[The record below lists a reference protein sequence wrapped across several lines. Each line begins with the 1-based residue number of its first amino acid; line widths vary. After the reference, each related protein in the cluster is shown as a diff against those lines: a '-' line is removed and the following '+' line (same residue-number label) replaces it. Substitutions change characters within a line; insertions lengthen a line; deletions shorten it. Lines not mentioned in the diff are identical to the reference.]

1 MLSGS
6 WEEAAEPLRE
16 IEAANPHPD
25 AARSNVAAEK
35 ALMGTEQPGTA
46 AETKPLVPVFI
57 PSLAALLA
65 HAESSKG
72 MRLTE
77 TEALRVRN
85 NAVCM
90 MMAPDDAA
98 KLAESRGY
106 RDVEP
111 ENCWADW
118 HRLRVQITGNGYL
131 PKLILCILGDA
142 DLETRCRHLL
152 DGEGIEHE
160 WRERDDRMESAF
172 PASVCRCDPSLMADD
187 FARIVEHSRVLYLLS
202 PNFTAEDGPNV
213 GRRFLCLG
221 RRLLE
226 AGALAMKCESSGIA
240 HGRARW
246 HELARDA
253 EGADSWTALV
263 RGYVQLPIWN
273 GEDYHT
279 CGLHLLGQP
288 DLIVSG
294 SVLREASDPTRDP
307 AWTAVDLFRIFANYL
322 LAECTPGRFA
332 SGHTFSPDAASPRF
346 RVFWEDCTG
355 YEEDE
360 FFFNPFGRWR
370 FAEFVK

>member
-1 MLSGS
+1 MATEKPSVG
-6 WEEAAEPLRE
+6 AERN
-16 IEAANPHPD
+16 A
-25 AARSNVAAEK
+25 
-35 ALMGTEQPGTA
+35 
-46 AETKPLVPVFI
+46 LVPVFI
-57 PSLAALLA
+57 PPLATLLA
-65 HAESSKG
+65 HAESLKG
-72 MRLTE
+72 IKLTE
-77 TEALRVRN
+77 TEALRVRD

-90 MMAPDDAA
+90 MMAPEDAA

-118 HRLRVQITGNGYL
+118 HRLRVQITGTGYL
-131 PKLILCILGDA
+131 PKLVLCILGDA
-142 DLETRCRHLL
+142 ELESRYRRLL
-152 DGEGIEHE
+152 DEEGIEHE
-160 WRERDDRMESAF
+160 WRERDDRMVSAF
-172 PASVCRCDPSLMADD
+172 QASACRCDPSLTADD
-187 FARIVEHSRVLYLLS
+187 FASIVGHSRVLYVLS
-202 PNFTAEDGPNV
+202 TNFTAEDGPNV

-246 HELARDA
+246 LELARDA

-294 SVLREASDPTRDP
+294 SGLREAYDSTQDQ
-307 AWTAVDLFRIFANYL
+307 AWTAVDLFRVFANYL

-332 SGHTFSPDAASPRF
+332 SGHTFSLDAASPRF
-346 RVFWEDCTG
+346 RVFWEHCTG
-355 YEEDE
+355 YEEEE